1 MPTTLLILLL
11 CCCAALVAGRL
22 TMRLVVLLL
31 GLGDG
36 EG

>member
-1 MPTTLLILLL
+1 MLTTILILL
-11 CCCAALVAGRL
+11 CCCATFVAGRL